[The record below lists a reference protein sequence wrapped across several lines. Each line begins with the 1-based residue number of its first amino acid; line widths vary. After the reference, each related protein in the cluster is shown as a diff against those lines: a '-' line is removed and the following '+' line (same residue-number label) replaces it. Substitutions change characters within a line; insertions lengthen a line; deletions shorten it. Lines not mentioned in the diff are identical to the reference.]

1 MIGIRVLRDGAVV
14 REAVF
19 SSLPVTIGRGPGSD
33 LVLLDDSVS
42 RTHARLLADE
52 NGALHLH
59 DLGSRNG
66 VHVGPTRI
74 ETVALDGPLRCR
86 VGVVELEIERLGDDA
101 VTREIKLSDWNRFE
115 RRRTGGDQVRYLFIG
130 VLGWL
135 AGIAIAPGFWSPW
148 NKSRGV
154 QLLGSGIG
162 MLIGLPLAAAV
173 LLVALKAFGRQLRI
187 ADTLG
192 SLAALTWIWPAYQAV
207 SFLAYYPLSAA
218 ALGAFKTVLFAA
230 ASVLAAIVLAGVR
243 RRPPSTRFRAG
254 WAVVTLVLVGGL
266 LWTIGLAARR
276 NGEPALDFHVQVPI
290 FGWAGR
296 ATGMEA
302 YMARVRET
310 AKEAADAAEVVRV
323 RQEPD

>member
-1 MIGIRVLRDGAVV
+1 MIGIRVLRDGACV

-19 SSLPVTIGRGPGSD
+19 SSLPVTIGRSPASD
-33 LVLLDDSVS
+33 LILLDDSVS
-42 RTHARLLADE
+42 RTHARLQADE
-52 NGALHLH
+52 NGGLRLH

-66 VHVGPTRI
+66 VHVGPARI
-74 ETVALDGPLRCR
+74 ENVAVDGLLRCR
-86 VGVVELEIERLGDDA
+86 VGVVELEIEPLGEAD
-101 VTREIKLSDWNRFE
+101 TREIKLGDWNRFE
-115 RRRTGGDQVRYLFIG
+115 RRRTVGDQARYLLTG

-162 MLIGLPLAAAV
+162 MLIALPLAAAV
-173 LLVALKAFGRQLRI
+173 LLVALKAFGRQLRV

-192 SLAALTWIWPAYQAV
+192 SLAALTWIWPAYQALC
-207 SFLAYYPLSAA
+207 FLAYYPLAA
-218 ALGAFKTVLFAA
+218 AAFGAFKTGLFTV
-230 ASVLAAIVLAGVR
+230 ASVVAVIVLAGVR
-243 RRPPSTRFRAG
+243 RRPPSTRFRTV

-266 LWTIGLAARR
+266 LSTIGLAARR
-276 NGEPALDFHVQVPI
+276 NGEPALDFHVQVPL

-296 ATGMEA
+296 ASDMDA
-302 YMARVRET
+302 YMARVRAT
-310 AKEAADAAEVVRV
+310 AAEAADAAEVVRV